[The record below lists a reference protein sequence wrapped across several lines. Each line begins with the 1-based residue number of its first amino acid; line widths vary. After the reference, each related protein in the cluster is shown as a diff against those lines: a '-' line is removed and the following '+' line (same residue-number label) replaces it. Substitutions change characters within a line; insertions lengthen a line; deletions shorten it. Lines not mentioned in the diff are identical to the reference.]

1 MGTRI
6 EDGMRGRE
14 PARDRPFDRPA
25 PVDPTE
31 RGAGVSRRKEIQV
44 GLTVLVALGILI
56 WALAWLKEYQMG
68 AGKRVWTV
76 QFTEAG
82 GLAESDEV
90 QVNGIRKGNVKTM
103 KLVGDK
109 VMVELSLAPDVV
121 VTRDSRVAIRNVGL
135 MGEKVIAVQLRTTGT
150 PYRPGEIIPGEYEKD
165 MGQMMGE
172 LGSTVEAVRGLSEH
186 LENVAA
192 MLEPRGALART
203 IENFQSTSEELH
215 LVVSE
220 NRASVHETMKNFSD
234 ASRTAR
240 NLTTGREAELT
251 RAIDRFSA
259 AAEKMDVLA
268 ARLDSLRAVIH
279 TVAAKVEGG
288 EGTLGKMVN
297 DDKLYAELNASVKS
311 MKALIEDVKANPK
324 KYFKFSVF

>member
-1 MGTRI
+1 
-6 EDGMRGRE
+6 
-14 PARDRPFDRPA
+14 
-25 PVDPTE
+25 
-31 RGAGVSRRKEIQV
+31 VSRRKEIQV
-44 GLTVLVALGILI
+44 GLTVLVALAILI
-56 WALAWLKEYQMG
+56 WSLAWLKEYQLN
-68 AGKRVWTV
+68 AGQRVWTV
-76 QFTEAG
+76 QFPEAG

-90 QVNGIRKGNVKTM
+90 QVNGIRKGNVRSM

-109 VMVELSLAPDVV
+109 VIVELNLANDIV

-135 MGEKVIAVQLRTTGT
+135 MGEKVIAVELRATGA
-150 PYRPGEIIPGEYEKD
+150 PYRPGEVIPGEYEKD

-172 LGSTVEAVRGLSEH
+172 MAGTIESVRGLSEH

-192 MLEPRGALART
+192 MLEPRGSLART
-203 IENFQSTSEELH
+203 IENFQNTSEELH

-220 NRASVHETMKNFSD
+220 NRASVRETMKNFSD

-240 NLTTGREAELT
+240 NLTTGREAELA

-268 ARLDSLRAVIH
+268 TRLDSLRTVIH
-279 TVAAKVEGG
+279 TVAQKVEGG

-297 DDKLYAELNASVKS
+297 DDQLYAELNASVKS
-311 MKALIEDVKANPK
+311 MKALIEDVKAHPK